1 METEYKE
8 KIEKLGNA
16 LTKLT
21 LDLQKEVKELKEDTL
36 VNAAHIKTLK
46 TKHTKSINIVNNKLK
61 EHVDNAEQ
69 MSESLAE
76 ISEEQEGN
84 NYEKFLKSLLE
95 SDFKALQ
102 QKMLEEAKREILA
115 KKPITKAQ
123 RRFNIGIIF
132 NTFGVAGFLLVL
144 WICVKYKLLFFV

>member
-8 KIEKLGNA
+8 KIEKLGDA

-46 TKHTKSINIVNNKLK
+46 TKHTKSINVINNKLK
-61 EHVDNAEQ
+61 EHVDNAGQ

-76 ISEEQEGN
+76 INEEQEGS
-84 NYEKFLKSLLE
+84 NYENFLKSLLE

-102 QKMLEEAKREILA
+102 QEMLKEAKREILA
-115 KKPITKAQ
+115 KKPIVKAQ
-123 RRFNIGIIF
+123 GKFNIGIIF
-132 NTFGVAGFLLVL
+132 NAFGLVGVSIDIVDL
-144 WICVKYKLLFFV
+144 CKI

>member
-8 KIEKLGNA
+8 KIEKLGDA

-36 VNAAHIKTLK
+36 VNAVHIKTLK
-46 TKHTKSINIVNNKLK
+46 TKHTKSINVVNNKLK
-61 EHVDNAEQ
+61 EHVDESEQ
-69 MSESLAE
+69 MCNQLAE
-76 ISEEQEGN
+76 ISEEQEGS
-84 NYEKFLKSLLE
+84 NYENFLKSLLE

-102 QKMLEEAKREILA
+102 QEMLEEAKREILA

-123 RRFNIGIIF
+123 RRFNIGVIF
-132 NTFGVAGFLLVL
+132 NAFGVVGFLLVL
-144 WICVKYKLLFFV
+144 WICVKYKLLFFA